1 MSPSSVIDHVLVTMG
16 TAAHSAVVEAAF
28 ELDVGGASRRGSKLL
43 AQSGQKNGAGSQS
56 IRRSAA
62 GSGA

>member
-28 ELDVGGASRRGSKLL
+28 EPDVGGASRRGSKLL